1 MKKLVQLFNLVYK
14 QSLFK
19 LVKKGSDLDI
29 VSIDIICDFNATED
43 TSLNQIQFYE
53 IGSTLDITSE

>member
-1 MKKLVQLFNLVYK
+1 MQGHYVIPIESESVPDLVYK

-43 TSLNQIQFYE
+43 TSLNLKNFMQ
-53 IGSTLDITSE
+53 